1 VPQGLT
7 KTRGDA
13 GQALQVG
20 GRAMTAAHE
29 QIAGILRSRL
39 GQNHAELLA
48 VPKPDADGGIAWST
62 NLAGA
67 VTPAA
72 QLPEDER
79 AKLQQRAERFLSEI
93 RGLAQQLR
101 GEGPAS
107 AVVAQM
113 LEQAVRQPPGDW
125 LYSVGGRPVLVLWG
139 HAAAGTPVVPAAPV
153 AAVAAAATAAAA
165 APAGA
170 AAAAPGSV
178 PPVAPPPPAPPAASK
193 PWKRWLLWGLLAL
206 LLLALL
212 FWGWKRC
219 STMPVADAALD
230 EQLAQA
236 ESRNKA
242 LEDELAAK
250 RGAKPQMQCVPD
262 PVPPAA
268 SAPEPVASAPEPEP
282 PASQPPPNPR
292 EDLKERIAD
301 AGKDCKA
308 LAAMLKDEPLLKGNS
323 AEATALKQQI
333 IGTMAKNCREE
344 AIKQAKNMCPGQ
356 RPKELAPDMAIVFD
370 ASGSMDFSVD
380 VSDAQIKQQAGQAAA
395 EALMRQ
401 FGLGGLGGGGAL
413 DRFKREPKRIT
424 VAKRAALGVAQRLPS
439 DMNIGL
445 VQVEDCPNART
456 VGMYGPGQRGS
467 LMGQIQGIQPRGGTP
482 LADGIAKGGALV
494 DGVTKDSTI
503 VVISDGVESCGRDPC
518 AVAAALKRAKP
529 RLKINVVDITGTGAG
544 NCAAQIT
551 GGRVFTARNAAEVV
565 EQMNRATQDA
575 MAPANCK
582 P

>member
-1 VPQGLT
+1 MPQGLI

-13 GQALQVG
+13 GQAVQVG
-20 GRAMTAAHE
+20 GRALTAAHE
-29 QIAGILRSRL
+29 QISGILRSRL

-48 VPKPDADGGIAWST
+48 IPKPDADGIAWST
-62 NLAGA
+62 NLAGT

-79 AKLQQRAERFLSEI
+79 AKLQQRAERFLGEI

-113 LEQAVRQPPGDW
+113 LEQATKQPPGDW
-125 LYSVGGRPVLVLWG
+125 LYSVGGRPVMVMWG
-139 HAAAGTPVVPAAPV
+139 HAAPGTPVAPV
-153 AAVAAAATAAAA
+153 AAAAAAAAAAATATPAAAAVPPALPPAAAPVVPPSAAAA
-165 APAGA
+165 APA
-170 AAAAPGSV
+170 
-178 PPVAPPPPAPPAASK
+178 
-193 PWKRWLLWGLLAL
+193 PWKRWLLWGLLL
-206 LLLALL
+206 LVLLYLL
-212 FWGWKRC
+212 FFGWKRC
-219 STMPVADAALD
+219 SEMPVADAGLA
-230 EQLAQA
+230 EQIAQA
-236 ESRNKA
+236 EARNQG
-242 LEDELAAK
+242 LEAELAAK
-250 RGAKPQMQCVPD
+250 RGARPQMQCVPD

-282 PASQPPPNPR
+282 PASQPPPKP
-292 EDLKERIAD
+292 DLKQRIAE
-301 AGKDCKA
+301 AGKDCNA
-308 LAAMLKDEPLLKGNS
+308 LSAMLKNEPALKGNG
-323 AEATALKQQI
+323 AEANALRQQI
-333 IGTMAKNCREE
+333 MGTMAKNCREQ
-344 AIKQAKNMCPGQ
+344 AIKEAKNMCPGQ
-356 RPKELAPDMAIVFD
+356 RPKELVPDMAIVFD

-380 VSDAQIKQQAGQAAA
+380 VSDAQIKQQAGAAAA

-401 FGLGGLGGGGAL
+401 FGLGGLGGGNSAL

-439 DMNIGL
+439 DMNTGL
-445 VQVEDCPNART
+445 VLVDECPSARSM
-456 VGMYGPGQRGS
+456 GMYGPSQRGA
-467 LMGQIQGIQPRGGTP
+467 LIGQIQGIQPRGGTP
-482 LADGIAKGGALV
+482 LADGIEKGGALV

-503 VVISDGVESCGRDPC
+503 VIISDGVESCGRDPC

-575 MAPANCK
+575 MGPANCK

>member
-1 VPQGLT
+1 MPQGLI
-7 KTRGDA
+7 KSRADA
-13 GQALQVG
+13 GTPLQVG
-20 GRAMTAAHE
+20 GRALTAAHE

-48 VPKPDADGGIAWST
+48 IPKPDADGGIAWST
-62 NLAGA
+62 NLTGP
-67 VTPAA
+67 VLPAA

-79 AKLQQRAERFLSEI
+79 TKLQQRAERFLSEI

-107 AVVAQM
+107 TLVAQM
-113 LEQAVRQPPGDW
+113 LEQAARQPPGDW
-125 LYSVGGRPVLVLWG
+125 LYSVGGRPVMVMWG
-139 HAAAGTPVVPAAPV
+139 HAAAGASAPPVAPV
-153 AAVAAAATAAAA
+153 AAAAAAA
-165 APAGA
+165 APAAMPAAAAEPGAPVPPVPA
-170 AAAAPGSV
+170 AAAAAATPGR
-178 PPVAPPPPAPPAASK
+178 
-193 PWKRWLLWGLLAL
+193 PWIRWLLWALLLL

-219 STMPVADAALD
+219 SEMPVADAGLD
-230 EQLAQA
+230 EQIAQA
-236 ESRNKA
+236 EARNKA
-242 LEDELAAK
+242 LEDELSNK
-250 RGAKPQMQCVPD
+250 RGAPPPMQCVPD

-268 SAPEPVASAPEPEP
+268 SAPEPIASAPEPEP

-292 EDLKERIAD
+292 EDLKRRIAD
-301 AGKDCKA
+301 AGKDCKK
-308 LAAMLKDEPLLKGNS
+308 LAAMLKDEPLLKGS
-323 AEATALKQQI
+323 GAEASALKEQM
-333 IGTMAKNCREE
+333 IGTMAKNCRDE
-344 AIKQAKNMCPGQ
+344 AIREAKKMCPGQ

-401 FGLGGLGGGGAL
+401 FGLGGLGGGAL

-439 DMNIGL
+439 DMNTGL
-445 VQVEDCPNART
+445 VLVEQCPNARS

-467 LMGQIQGIQPRGGTP
+467 LIGQIQGIEPRGGTP

-494 DGVTKDSTI
+494 DGVTKDSTLVI
-503 VVISDGVESCGRDPC
+503 ISDGVESCGRDPC
-518 AVAAALKRAKP
+518 AVATALKRAKP

>member
-1 VPQGLT
+1 MPQGLT
-7 KTRGDA
+7 RTRADA

-20 GRAMTAAHE
+20 GRALTAAHE
-29 QIAGILRSRL
+29 QIVGVLRSRL

-48 VPKPDADGGIAWST
+48 VPKADADGAIAWST
-62 NLAGA
+62 NLTGA

-79 AKLQQRAERFLSEI
+79 GKLQQRAERFLGEI

-107 AVVAQM
+107 AVLAQM
-113 LEQAVRQPPGDW
+113 LEQATRQPPGDW

-139 HAAAGTPVVPAAPV
+139 HAAPGTVVAPV
-153 AAVAAAATAAAA
+153 AAA
-165 APAGA
+165 APAA
-170 AAAAPGSV
+170 AAAAATPTAGAV
-178 PPVAPPPPAPPAASK
+178 PPVVPPPAAPAAAAAAGSGG
-193 PWKRWLLWGLLAL
+193 WKRWLLWALLAL
-206 LLLALL
+206 VLLYLL
-212 FWGWKRC
+212 FFAWKRC
-219 STMPVADAALD
+219 SETPVADAGLA
-230 EQLAQA
+230 EQIAQA
-236 ESRNKA
+236 EARNKA

-250 RGAKPQMQCVPD
+250 RNAKPQRACVVD

-268 SAPEPVASAPEPEP
+268 SAPEPIASAPEP
-282 PASQPPPNPR
+282 PASQPAPPKP
-292 EDLKERIAD
+292 DLKQRIAE

-308 LAAMLKDEPLLKGNS
+308 LAAMLKNEPELKGNS
-323 AEATALKQQI
+323 AQANALKQQI
-333 IGTMAKNCREE
+333 LGTMAKNCRDE
-344 AIKQAKNMCPGQ
+344 AIREAKNMCPGQ

-380 VSDAQIKQQAGQAAA
+380 VSDAQIKQQAGAAAA

-401 FGLGGLGGGGAL
+401 FGLGGLAGAAGNAAL
-413 DRFKREPKRIT
+413 ERFKREPKRIT
-424 VAKRAALGVAQRLPS
+424 VAKRAALGVVQRLPS
-439 DMNIGL
+439 DLNTGL
-445 VQVEDCPNART
+445 VLVEQCPNARSM
-456 VGMYGPGQRGS
+456 GMYGPGQRGA
-467 LMGQIQGIQPRGGTP
+467 LLGQIQGIEPRGGTP
-482 LADGIAKGGALV
+482 LADGIEKGGALV

-503 VVISDGVESCGRDPC
+503 VIISDGVESCGRDPC

-575 MAPANCK
+575 MGPANCK